1 MTPGALSSF
10 YELCQTERRHDVCW
24 GRYRPR
30 PPPHHHV
37 HELFPAARRL
47 TDERAWRIR
56 LVPEEHYVVMTT
68 TTGRVC
74 TADMTTGE
82 RLWEVDV
89 LHRYPHLECDQGWMV
104 FDDGEPD
111 ELDVWQSERRG
122 VYRRAG
128 AIRAGHAIRAFRL
141 VGAHVLVATLDDLL
155 LAYDVRS
162 LAQTHLV
169 HLGGTEHEHGN
180 VTYIDMD
187 DDFFYVAGA
196 GQLSLTVIGRAS
208 QRVAMTLHDW
218 IAGYP
223 LVSFV
228 PELLPQPCGA
238 PRFQLRQ
245 MHAIR
250 SPIVLASAYQ
260 AFRHEPGIEMR
271 QWDAVHPDAS
281 TDTLVALSDSGLLF
295 IRHFKAHLLRGSAAP
310 ELVYYAFPEL
320 VRCAEGRRTSR
331 VLGSRHRDGE
341 GQLCVHDGRVVAVS
355 GLMMFVD
362 LCVPMPLTPRPSF
375 TRVPSTAD
383 EAPFS
388 VYVWSDVSRALA
400 GCSLS
405 LIHI

>member
-1 MTPGALSSF
+1 M
-10 YELCQTERRHDVCW
+10 
-24 GRYRPR
+24 
-30 PPPHHHV
+30 
-37 HELFPAARRL
+37 
-47 TDERAWRIR
+47 
-56 LVPEEHYVVMTT
+56 MTT

-196 GQLSLTVIGRAS
+196 GKLSLTVIGRAS
-208 QRVAMTLHDW
+208 QCVAMTLHDW

-223 LVSFV
+223 L
-228 PELLPQPCGA
+228 A
-238 PRFQLRQ
+238 
-245 MHAIR
+245 
-250 SPIVLASAYQ
+250 
-260 AFRHEPGIEMR
+260 
-271 QWDAVHPDAS
+271 
-281 TDTLVALSDSGLLF
+281 
-295 IRHFKAHLLRGSAAP
+295 
-310 ELVYYAFPEL
+310 
-320 VRCAEGRRTSR
+320 
-331 VLGSRHRDGE
+331 
-341 GQLCVHDGRVVAVS
+341 
-355 GLMMFVD
+355 
-362 LCVPMPLTPRPSF
+362 
-375 TRVPSTAD
+375 
-383 EAPFS
+383 
-388 VYVWSDVSRALA
+388 
-400 GCSLS
+400 
-405 LIHI
+405 